1 MNQSLPY
8 RNGHLLVI
16 YDAQV
21 FESFR
26 RKRSN
31 QKKASY
37 FFLLIFF
44 LSTAF
49 LVWPVVAAKVF
60 SSKGQNPSPLLTST
74 NLESQKTEQKT
85 ETENNFKLDDW
96 LNQKGISSPPDR
108 NFSIIIPQLNISAK
122 VIPSVD
128 LSDEGA
134 MQKALKEGVIQ
145 AQGGASPGQGGTT
158 YIFGHSTDS
167 PLHIE
172 LYNAIFYPLKDIKE
186 NEEVIIIYKGMPYTY
201 KVEEKKIIAA
211 DNIQYLTNFSGEEK
225 LALLTCWPPGTTLK
239 RLLIMANRI

>member
-8 RNGHLLVI
+8 RDGHLLVI

-21 FESFR
+21 FENFR
-26 RKRSN
+26 RKRSH
-31 QKKASY
+31 QRKVSY
-37 FFLLIFF
+37 FFLTIFF
-44 LSTAF
+44 LSTAL
-49 LVWPVVAAKVF
+49 LVWPVVAAKAF
-60 SSKGQNPSPLLTST
+60 SARDQNN
-74 NLESQKTEQKT
+74 NLSFVSQREESQEEQQNSA
-85 ETENNFKLDDW
+85 ENSFNLDDW
-96 LNQKGISSPPDR
+96 LNQKNIFSVPDK
-108 NFSIIIPQLNISAK
+108 NFSIIIPQLGINAK
-122 VIPSVD
+122 VVAAVD
-128 LSDEGA
+128 LSDEEA

-186 NEEVIIIYKGMPYTY
+186 NEEVIVIYKGRPYTY

-225 LALLTCWPPGTTLK
+225 LVLLTCWPPGTTIK
-239 RLLIMANRI
+239 RLLIIATRI